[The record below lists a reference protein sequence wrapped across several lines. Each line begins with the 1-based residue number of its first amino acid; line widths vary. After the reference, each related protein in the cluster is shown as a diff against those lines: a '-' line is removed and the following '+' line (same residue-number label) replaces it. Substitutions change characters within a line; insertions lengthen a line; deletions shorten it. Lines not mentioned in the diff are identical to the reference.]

1 AYEAEADRKDHE
13 ARDVL
18 RSRLVQKALKA
29 RSEGATTGPAFRR
42 GRRMYHC
49 EDLGGLHDQDLL
61 SEQVHDQ
68 SGNHGSHE

>member
-1 AYEAEADRKDHE
+1 
-13 ARDVL
+13 
-18 RSRLVQKALKA
+18 
-29 RSEGATTGPAFRR
+29 
-42 GRRMYHC
+42 MYHC